1 MLAYATEV
9 GDTKFGSTCKFL
21 EYENIHEVYCR
32 ANQTSGH
39 ARSLHCVA
47 LADCNIHSSQHG
59 EIKSLVEKLV
69 VPAVMTSR
77 VSVCVYASVLACVCV
92 CVCVWVC
99 VCRWVRVCVCACV
112 CVCVCD

>member
-32 ANQTSGH
+32 ADQASGH

-77 VSVCVYASVLACVCV
+77 VCV

-99 VCRWVRVCVCACV
+99 VRKKGVTQ
-112 CVCVCD
+112 